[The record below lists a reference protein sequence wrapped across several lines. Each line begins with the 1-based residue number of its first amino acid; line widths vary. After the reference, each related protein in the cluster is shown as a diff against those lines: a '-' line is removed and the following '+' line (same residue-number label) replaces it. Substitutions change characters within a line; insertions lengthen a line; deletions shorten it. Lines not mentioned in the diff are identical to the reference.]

1 MSQWT
6 IDHAILPMLTVI
18 FSPSALVRS
27 EEGGRVQK
35 QVYEELSAKLEKIHP
50 GITANI

>member
-1 MSQWT
+1 
-6 IDHAILPMLTVI
+6 MLTI
-18 FSPSALVRS
+18 LSSPAVLVRS

-35 QVYEELSAKLEKIHP
+35 QVYEELSAKLEKIRP

>member
-1 MSQWT
+1 MSSNVMLALLT
-6 IDHAILPMLTVI
+6 I
-18 FSPSALVRS
+18 FSSPSALVRS

-35 QVYEELSAKLEKIHP
+35 RVYEELSAKLEKIHP

>member
-1 MSQWT
+1 MSRST
-6 IDHAILPMLTVI
+6 TGNAMVPMLTTLS
-18 FSPSALVRS
+18 SPSAFVRS

-35 QVYEELSAKLEKIHP
+35 RVYEELSAKLERIHP